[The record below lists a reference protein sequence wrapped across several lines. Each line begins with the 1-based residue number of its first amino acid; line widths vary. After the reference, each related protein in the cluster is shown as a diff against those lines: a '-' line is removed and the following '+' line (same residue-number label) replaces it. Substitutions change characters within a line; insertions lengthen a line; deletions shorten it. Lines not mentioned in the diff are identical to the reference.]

1 MNQRPRTI
9 EEQVSLLRAKGME
22 FDNLSEVKALLAR
35 ISYFRLK
42 YFWTVLID
50 DSTDGD
56 SNQIFASK
64 YTLCLPNKEQ
74 LIAEVEKMLVRHPFP
89 LLSSFPLLVIL
100 NAVKDLYTP
109 TFVYTNLF
117 TFAVFT
123 LYSCLCIYKCEQ

>member
-1 MNQRPRTI
+1 MTGKEP
-9 EEQVSLLRAKGME
+9 E

-42 YFWTVLID
+42 YFWTDLID

-74 LIAEVEKMLVRHPFP
+74 LIAEVEKMIM
-89 LLSSFPLLVIL
+89 SSERR
-100 NAVKDLYTP
+100 VKDWH
-109 TFVYTNLF
+109 
-117 TFAVFT
+117 
-123 LYSCLCIYKCEQ
+123 EQT